1 MINELKIREDWPDIR
16 DQWLD
21 GLCEIP
27 FLTDVATSTEIE
39 EAFDILV
46 DENEAYS
53 IDLPTR
59 ASLRFVAIKLTQVF
73 RADVDE
79 PFL

>member
-16 DQWLD
+16 HQWLD
-21 GLCEIP
+21 GLREIP
-27 FLTDVATSTEIE
+27 YLTDVATSTEIE

-53 IDLPTR
+53 IDLPTQ

-79 PFL
+79 PFM